1 MRCSSKFSPWPSSFL
16 IQSSLLISFNLII
29 LIISF
34 VGVPIKIGIY
44 WYPFKPYMFSLL
56 DNYSYILN
64 LCFKSEKFTNNI
76 SPNRILPMNLL
87 LSYLKTT
94 TTTITSQQV
103 ILAQNCLWSY
113 LPPCKKKKKSSVL
126 NYLPGLWLLP

>member
-1 MRCSSKFSPWPSSFL
+1 MRCSSKFSPWPPSFL
-16 IQSSLLISFNLII
+16 IHSSLLISFNLII
-29 LIISF
+29 LFISF

-44 WYPFKPYMFSLL
+44 WYPFKPHMFFSLL
-56 DNYSYILN
+56 GNCSYILN
-64 LCFKSEKFTNNI
+64 LYFKSEKFANNI
-76 SPNRILPMNLL
+76 SLNRILPMNLL

-94 TTTITSQQV
+94 TITIQQV

-113 LPPCKKKKKSSVL
+113 LPPCKKKKKSGVL